1 MDSRFR
7 GNDDRH
13 MDSRPCFRWD
23 DGKIDLEI
31 GINRMR
37 VLSLLP
43 ASTEIIAALHA
54 GDSIVGITHECDFPA
69 DVVRTLPRV
78 TRSMMDASLTTP
90 REIDEAVRG
99 LSHSGEP
106 LYMLDE
112 AAIASLVPDLI
123 VTQALC
129 EVCAV
134 SETDV
139 RAIAA
144 RMASHPEVITLSGA
158 TWSGV
163 ADDMRRVGVALG
175 CAEAAAEVVEAL
187 EKRIRDV
194 HQTLRAARAPR
205 PNVVVIE
212 WTDPIFAAGHWVPEL
227 VRRAGGHE
235 LMSVAGE
242 HSTVRSVESI
252 RAARPE
258 LLIVAP
264 CGYDAEHAATAAREL
279 LAQDDWAWAGA
290 LPLWAVDANSL
301 LSRPG
306 PRLVDGIETL
316 AAIMHPDLFRAA
328 PGSNAIRVA

>member
-1 MDSRFR
+1 
-7 GNDDRH
+7 
-13 MDSRPCFRWD
+13 
-23 DGKIDLEI
+23 
-31 GINRMR
+31 MR

-99 LSHSGEP
+99 LSHAGEP
-106 LYMLDE
+106 LYLLDE
-112 AAIASLVPDLI
+112 DAITSLAPDLI

-144 RMASHPEVITLSGA
+144 RLPSKPQVVTLSGS
-158 TWSGV
+158 TWNGV
-163 ADDMRRVGVALG
+163 AEDMRRLGAALG
-175 CAEAAAEVVEAL
+175 CVDTAAEVVESL
-187 EKRIRDV
+187 EARIRDV
-194 HQTLRAARAPR
+194 HETLRAARAPR

-212 WTDPIFAAGHWVPEL
+212 WTDPVFAAGHWVPEL

-242 HSTVRSVESI
+242 HSTVRTVEAI
-252 RAARPE
+252 RSAGPE
-258 LLIVAP
+258 LLVVAP
-264 CGYDAEHAATAAREL
+264 CGYDVERAASAAREL
-279 LAQDDWAWAGA
+279 LARDEWVWAGGI
-290 LPLWAVDANSL
+290 PVWAVDANSL

-306 PRLVDGIETL
+306 PRLVNGIETL
-316 AAIMHPDLFRAA
+316 AAIMHPDLFPVAA
-328 PGSNAIRVA
+328 ASNAVRVA

>member
-1 MDSRFR
+1 
-7 GNDDRH
+7 
-13 MDSRPCFRWD
+13 
-23 DGKIDLEI
+23 
-31 GINRMR
+31 MR

-78 TRSMMDASLTTP
+78 TRSTMDAGLATP

-99 LSHSGEP
+99 LSHAGEP
-106 LYMLDE
+106 LYLLDE
-112 AAIASLVPDLI
+112 GAITSLAPDLI

-144 RMASHPEVITLSGA
+144 RLPSHPEVVTLSGS

-163 ADDMRRVGVALG
+163 ADDMRRVGTAMG
-175 CAEAAAEVVEAL
+175 CEDTAAEVVESL

-194 HQTLRAARAPR
+194 HETLRRARAPR

-252 RAARPE
+252 RAAKPE

-264 CGYDAEHAATAAREL
+264 CGYNAEHAASAAREL
-279 LAQDDWAWAGA
+279 LAQDEWVWARGI
-290 LPLWAVDANSL
+290 PVWAVDANSL

-316 AAIMHPDLFRAA
+316 AAVMHPDLFPPALS
-328 PGSNAIRVA
+328 SNAIRVK

>member
-1 MDSRFR
+1 
-7 GNDDRH
+7 
-13 MDSRPCFRWD
+13 
-23 DGKIDLEI
+23 
-31 GINRMR
+31 MR

-69 DVVRTLPRV
+69 DVVSALPRV
-78 TRSMMDASLTTP
+78 TRSMMDASLVTP

-99 LSHSGEP
+99 LSHAGEP
-106 LYMLDE
+106 LYLLDE
-112 AAIASLVPDLI
+112 SAITSLAPDLI

-144 RMASHPEVITLSGA
+144 RLPSHPEVVTLSGS

-163 ADDMRRVGVALG
+163 ADDMRRVGTAMG
-175 CAEAAAEVVEAL
+175 CEDTAAEVVESL

-194 HQTLRAARAPR
+194 HETLRRARAPR

-252 RAARPE
+252 RAAKPE

-264 CGYDAEHAATAAREL
+264 CGYNAEHAASAAREL
-279 LAQDDWAWAGA
+279 LAQDEWVWARGI
-290 LPLWAVDANSL
+290 PVWAVDANSL

-316 AAIMHPDLFRAA
+316 AAVMHPDLFPPALS
-328 PGSNAIRVA
+328 SNATRVK

>member
-1 MDSRFR
+1 MTFFR
-7 GNDDRH
+7 AHDE
-13 MDSRPCFRWD
+13 
-23 DGKIDLEI
+23 ITDLETGNI
-31 GINRMR
+31 FMR

-78 TRSMMDASLTTP
+78 TRSMMNASLTTP

-99 LSHSGEP
+99 LSHAGEP
-106 LYMLDE
+106 LYLLDE
-112 AAIASLVPDLI
+112 NAITSLAPDLI

-134 SETDV
+134 SEIDV

-144 RMASHPEVITLSGA
+144 RLPSNPRVVTLSGS
-158 TWSGV
+158 TWNGV
-163 ADDMRRVGVALG
+163 AEDMRRVGAALG
-175 CAEAAAEVVEAL
+175 CADASAGVVESL
-187 EKRIRDV
+187 ETRIRAV
-194 HQTLRAARAPR
+194 HETLRDARAPR

-242 HSTVRSVESI
+242 HSTVRSVEAI
-252 RAARPE
+252 RSARPE

-264 CGYDAEHAATAAREL
+264 CGYDAEHAASAAREL
-279 LAQDDWAWAGA
+279 LAQDEWAWAGEI
-290 LPLWAVDANSL
+290 PVWAVDANSL

-316 AAIMHPDLFRAA
+316 ASIMHPDLFPPA
-328 PGSNAIRVA
+328 PASNAVRVA